1 MVDARVLRKQLEDL
15 NKVVGTSLVDEYKK
29 RVKLPKG
36 WYLDFQLHTNKFVVT
51 NHMGMK
57 VFE

>member
-1 MVDARVLRKQLEDL
+1 MIDARVLRKQLEDL

-29 RVKLPKG
+29 RIKLPKG
-36 WYLDFQLHTNKFVVT
+36 WHLDFQLHTNKFVVT

>member
-29 RVKLPKG
+29 RIKLPKG
-36 WYLDFQLHTNKFVVT
+36 WHLNFQLNTNKFVVT

>member
-1 MVDARVLRKQLEDL
+1 MIDARVLRKQLEDL

>member
-1 MVDARVLRKQLEDL
+1 MELGVIEEL
-15 NKVVGTSLVDEYKK
+15 NKVVGTALVDEVK
-29 RVKLPKG
+29 RKIELPKG
-36 WYLDFQLHTNKFVVT
+36 WHLDFQLHSNKFVVV